1 MAGAALAL
9 GLALTGCGQQAL
21 VGEAALDPEA
31 PQLTAEEARQEASRL
46 QEEGVGHGA
55 EEAGGGG
62 ESHSETG
69 SGGGGESHSET
80 GSESGTASGGGSEP
94 SEAEANAGSDEGSAS
109 TESGGGSA
117 STGTGGG
124 GSGSG
129 QITDQALAQFQQQFP
144 AISAVASEQQLRST
158 ATQVCS
164 AIASGG
170 TAAGQQVVETLPGVT
185 GTTAQQVVG
194 FFDREVCPR

>member
-21 VGEAALDPEA
+21 VGEAAMDPET
-31 PQLTAEEARQEASRL
+31 PQLTAEEARQEAARL

-55 EEAGGGG
+55 EEG
-62 ESHSETG
+62 E
-69 SGGGGESHSET
+69 GGGESHSET
-80 GSESGTASGGGSEP
+80 GSESGTASGGGSEA
-94 SEAEANAGSDEGSAS
+94 SEAEANAGSVEGSAATS
-109 TESGGGSA
+109 TESGAGGSA
-117 STGTGGG
+117 SGG
-124 GSGSG
+124 
-129 QITDQALAQFQQQFP
+129 ITDEALAQFEQQFP

-164 AIASGG
+164 AIAAGG

-194 FFDREVCPR
+194 FFDREVCRR

>member
-9 GLALTGCGQQAL
+9 GLALTGCGQQTL
-21 VGEAALDPEA
+21 VGEGALDPEA
-31 PQLTAEEARQEASRL
+31 PQMSVEEAQEEAARL

-55 EEAGGGG
+55 EGGAAGG
-62 ESHSETG
+62 ESHSESGSG
-69 SGGGGESHSET
+69 SGGEAH
-80 GSESGTASGGGSEP
+80 SESGTASGGGSAP
-94 SEAEANAGSDEGSAS
+94 SEAEADAGSDEGSGATTPAS
-109 TESGGGSA
+109 GAT
-117 STGTGGG
+117 

-129 QITDQALAQFQQQFP
+129 QITDQALAQFEQQFP
-144 AISAVASEQQLRST
+144 AIAGAASEQQLRTT

-170 TAAGQQVVETLPGVT
+170 TAASQQVVETLPGVT

-194 FFDREVCPR
+194 FFDREVCPH